1 MCNIPVPA
9 HPYAPSNPDS
19 HPMSVMLRRAALG
32 ALALLLACG
41 QQNGLPESQQP
52 AKDEVAAAPPM
63 SEGRSVVSGGI
74 ATAEFANAEGGP
86 AQSPLPNSSRD
97 PATAPAMIIRTG
109 NASVQ
114 IDSLEIAVA
123 QVRALADRVGGYV
136 ANSQIQS
143 GDNQVRSATI
153 ELKVPADRFDA
164 LVAGLT
170 PLGKVEYVNISAQ
183 DVGEE
188 FTDMTARVANSRR
201 LESRLI
207 ELLATRTGKLSDVL
221 EIERE
226 LARVREEI
234 ERMEGRLRYLRAH
247 VSTSSLMVTVHEKAP
262 IVGDVGSGGVL
273 GDAFRQAWRNFV
285 NFIAAAIASSG
296 VIVPLGALLFG
307 AVWLGRRWW
316 RGRN

>member
-1 MCNIPVPA
+1 
-9 HPYAPSNPDS
+9 
-19 HPMSVMLRRAALG
+19 MSDMPRRAALG
-32 ALALLLACG
+32 ALVLLLACG
-41 QQNGLPESQQP
+41 QEYRLPESQQL

-63 SEGRSVVSGGI
+63 TEGRAMVSGGI

-86 AQSPLPNSSRD
+86 AQNPLPNSSRD

-114 IDSLEIAVA
+114 IDSLWIAVA

-170 PLGKVEYVNISAQ
+170 PLGKVEYVNVSAQ

-247 VSTSSLMVTVHEKAP
+247 VSTSSLTVTVHEKAP
-262 IVGDVGSGGVL
+262 IVGDVGSGGVI

-285 NFIAAAIASSG
+285 NFIAGAIASSG